1 MMNSLYYYII
11 NIVNSS
17 GWHVITSA
25 VCLLLKPN
33 TAPERLLMLH
43 GGSESNNRT
52 CVQISACGRPRTDSR
67 SPSGTSC
74 FITSKIT
81 CSLCRW
87 ILIFNSW
94 RTMNW
99 LLLLVICGTQQRSS
113 HCDDERLAVCMHTT
127 QCVCVHTTQCVCEQ
141 RYYRTR
147 VWYGALWLCKWGEY
161 MGTMWPKYWRRILM
175 SLIAGSRYSTS
186 PHAVWLRIYLQHR

>member
-17 GWHVITSA
+17 GWHVVTSA

-81 CSLCRW
+81 SSLCRW

-99 LLLLVICGTQQRSS
+99 LLLLVICGTRQRSS
-113 HCDDERLAVCMHTT
+113 HCDDERLA
-127 QCVCVHTTQCVCEQ
+127 VCVHTTQCVCEQ

-175 SLIAGSRYSTS
+175 SLIAGSRYLTS